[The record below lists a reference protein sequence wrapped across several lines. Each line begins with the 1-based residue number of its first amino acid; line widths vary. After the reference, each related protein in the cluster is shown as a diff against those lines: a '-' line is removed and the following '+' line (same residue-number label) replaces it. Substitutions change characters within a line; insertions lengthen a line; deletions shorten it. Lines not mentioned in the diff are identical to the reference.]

1 MSPPRDTGRAL
12 KLFLVAGE
20 TSGDIL
26 GAKLMRELRAR
37 QWNIQMDGVGGPM
50 MEAEGLK
57 SLFPMADIAVMGF
70 LPVIKRLPTL
80 LERIRRTAT
89 MAELTRPDA
98 LVIIDS
104 PDFTHRVARKLRA
117 RAPDIPVIDYV
128 SPTVWAWRE
137 GRAARMRA
145 YIDHVLAVLPFEPA
159 AHQRLGGPP
168 CTYVGHP
175 LVERLQDLRPRPED
189 ALAREYERNV
199 LLLPGSRMSEVTRLL
214 PVFGAAAARL
224 AAEVPRIAF
233 QLPVVPH
240 VRGAVEAAVAGWPV
254 KPELVEGEAAKW
266 TAFRRARAALAASGT
281 VTLELGLAGV
291 PMTVAYKVSPIEKLI
306 IQTLVKVSTPV
317 LPSLILGEDVTPIL
331 LQAAASPE
339 ALAAAM
345 LPLIEGGAEREAQLD
360 AFRRL
365 DLAMAVPG
373 NNPSAAAA
381 EIVLQTAR
389 HGRTA

>member
-1 MSPPRDTGRAL
+1 MSEDRGRGL

-20 TSGDIL
+20 TSGDLL

-37 QWNIQMDGVGGPM
+37 QWNIQFDGVGGPV

-57 SLFPMADIAVMGF
+57 SLFPMADIAVMGI
-70 LPVIKRLPTL
+70 LPVLKRLPTL
-80 LERIRRTAT
+80 LDRIRATAT
-89 MAELTRPDA
+89 MAEVTRPDA

-104 PDFTHRVARKLRA
+104 PDFTHRVARRLRA
-117 RAPDIPVIDYV
+117 RAPQIPIINYV

-137 GRAARMRA
+137 GRAKVMRS

-159 AHQRLGGPP
+159 AHQRLAGPA

-175 LVERLQDLRPRPED
+175 LVERLTEMRPRPEE
-189 ALAREYERNV
+189 ALAREFERNV

-214 PVFGAAAARL
+214 PVFGETAAKLAAAN
-224 AAEVPRIAF
+224 PRIAF

-240 VRGAVEAAVAGWPV
+240 VRATIEAAVATWPV
-254 KPELVEGEAAKW
+254 KPELILGEAAKW
-266 TAFRRARAALAASGT
+266 AAFRRARAALAASGT
-281 VTLELGLAGV
+281 VTLELGLSGV
-291 PMTVAYKVSPIEKLI
+291 PMAVAYKVSKIEQMI
-306 IQTLVKVSTPV
+306 IGALVKVSTPV

-331 LQAAASPE
+331 LQEAASPD

-345 LPLIEGGAEREAQLD
+345 QPLIEGGAAREAQLE

-365 DLAMAVPG
+365 DIAMSVPG
-373 NNPSAAAA
+373 NNPSASAA
-381 EIVLQTAR
+381 EIVLRYAEG
-389 HGRTA
+389 GRGG